1 MEGSLRIDVREILI
15 AKNPALA
22 NRIPGFLIRYIEKI
36 LHQEELNEIL
46 SRFGQLHD
54 NDFITPT
61 LDFMGIKYR
70 SFGTENI
77 PPGGRYI
84 FASNHPLG
92 GLDGLVFIN
101 EVSKKF
107 NNLKFPVNDILL
119 NLKNLSGIFLPV
131 NKHGSQDRDG
141 VRIIEEAYASDD
153 QILYFPAGICSRRKR
168 GTISDNE
175 WHKSFISKAVKH
187 KRDVIPV
194 YFSGRNSNFFYSL
207 ANLRV
212 LLGIRTNIEMLY
224 LADEMFKQRDKLISL
239 IFGQPVPWQ
248 SFDKS
253 KTLSHWAETMREMT
267 YELAKQMPDSANSAI
282 AVDK

>member
-224 LADEMFKQRDKLISL
+224 LANEMFKQRDKLISL